1 MHDSSISS
9 DRRRRTRTF
18 VTLSLAVI
26 GAGAV
31 MSSALFTDST
41 NIGSN
46 SFTNGTVVIST
57 DPATTAFTASN
68 MAPGDSV
75 YGTVKVSNL
84 GTLPMRYSMTSNAT
98 NADSKALASQL
109 QMTVKSGVSTC
120 DAAGFAGGSTLYNA
134 GALGGLAASL
144 NILGDPSTGQQTG
157 DRSLA
162 AAANET
168 LCFRVTLPTSTS
180 NTYQGATTT
189 ATLTFAAEQTTNNS

>member
-1 MHDSSISS
+1 MLDSSISS
-9 DRRRRTRTF
+9 GRRRRTRTF

-41 NIGSN
+41 NVGSN

-57 DPATTAFTASN
+57 DPATTALTASN
-68 MAPGDSV
+68 MAPGDNV

-84 GTLPMRYSMTSNAT
+84 GTLPMRYSITSNAT
-98 NADSKALASQL
+98 NTDSKALASQL

-134 GALGGLAASL
+134 AALGGLGTSL

-180 NTYQGATTT
+180 NAYQGATTT
-189 ATLTFAAEQTTNNS
+189 ATLTFAAEQTTNNP